1 LLCSSNDFFF
11 KKEPSLFTW
20 DGVEGFKIYDSF
32 SDSDKLLKIW
42 FSLFKM
48 FKKEDFNSEF
58 IVQCILQFQN
68 TTSSNQVKLP
78 KKYVKSTLK
87 FYYEKKIISSQN

>member
-1 LLCSSNDFFF
+1 MSPVLNSNDFF
-11 KKEPSLFTW
+11 KQEPSLFTW
-20 DGVEGFKIYDSF
+20 DGVEGFKIYESF

-58 IVQCILQFQN
+58 IVQCKRKC
-68 TTSSNQVKLP
+68 VM
-78 KKYVKSTLK
+78 YTLTVWA
-87 FYYEKKIISSQN
+87 